1 MITSANIQVLF
12 EYMNHT
18 ILKNEIRTFFVFLSS
33 LVFIGNH
40 TIKYDIK
47 KMHKIRFFGCEVSK
61 IIYSFALNSTK

>member
-18 ILKNEIRTFFVFLSS
+18 ILKNENRTFFMFLSS

-47 KMHKIRFFGCEVSK
+47 KCAKYGFSDAK
-61 IIYSFALNSTK
+61 YQK

>member
-12 EYMNHT
+12 EYQNHT
-18 ILKNEIRTFFVFLSS
+18 ILKNENRTFFTLLSS

-47 KMHKIRFFGCEVSK
+47 KC
-61 IIYSFALNSTK
+61 TKYGFQDTEYRKLYIVLH

>member
-12 EYMNHT
+12 EYLNHT
-18 ILKNEIRTFFVFLSS
+18 ILKNENRTFFMFLSS

-47 KMHKIRFFGCEVSK
+47 KYAKYGFSDAK
-61 IIYSFALNSTK
+61 YQK